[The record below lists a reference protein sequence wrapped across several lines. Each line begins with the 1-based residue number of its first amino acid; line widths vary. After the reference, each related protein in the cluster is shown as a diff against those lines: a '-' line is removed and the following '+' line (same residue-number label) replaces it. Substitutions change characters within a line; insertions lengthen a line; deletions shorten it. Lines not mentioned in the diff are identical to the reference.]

1 MEQLKEFIKPELLV
15 LIPVLLIIGKAVVHS
30 YFENKLI
37 PFILMGIGIALSGLW
52 VFATS
57 SIKSTQEIALAVFT
71 ALVQGVLVA
80 GASVLVNESAKQLKK

>member
-30 YFENKLI
+30 HFENKLI

>member
-1 MEQLKEFIKPELLV
+1 MEQLKDFIKPELLV

-30 YFENKLI
+30 HFENKLI

-57 SIKSTQEIALAVFT
+57 NIKSTQEIALAVFT

>member
-1 MEQLKEFIKPELLV
+1 
-15 LIPVLLIIGKAVVHS
+15 
-30 YFENKLI
+30 
-37 PFILMGIGIALSGLW
+37 MGIGIALSGLW

-57 SIKSTQEIALAVFT
+57 NIKSAQEIALAVFT